1 MIIAATAPEG
11 INGEEK
17 LKLSVEI
24 SDAVTG
30 VIAGLNRKPSFLI
43 AKGGIT
49 SSDVGTKALKV
60 RKALAAG
67 QVQPGIPVWKT
78 GPESRF
84 PGLAYIIFPGNVG
97 ETDTLKKIVELLAP
111 ASWRNKALHRMP
123 FRQEDVRMRKVII
136 SLAPVEAGLPVDK
149 EALAE
154 DVVRRRLPAR
164 PCAIC
169 TAAGRTAP

>member
-1 MIIAATAPEG
+1 MNRGKTAVVYTSRTLLAPEG

-111 ASWRNKALHRMP
+111 ASL
-123 FRQEDVRMRKVII
+123 E
-136 SLAPVEAGLPVDK
+136 E
-149 EALAE
+149 
-154 DVVRRRLPAR
+154 
-164 PCAIC
+164 
-169 TAAGRTAP
+169 

>member
-1 MIIAATAPEG
+1 MNTCFRKGGLAEETRRVIREAEEAMNRGKTAVVYTSRTLLAPEG

-111 ASWRNKALHRMP
+111 ASL
-123 FRQEDVRMRKVII
+123 E
-136 SLAPVEAGLPVDK
+136 E
-149 EALAE
+149 
-154 DVVRRRLPAR
+154 
-164 PCAIC
+164 
-169 TAAGRTAP
+169 